1 MEENNNFGQQWQTP
15 QNQNADNSNRSQFLG
30 TGEGEIPLAKMPSE
44 KIDVRT
50 MASDVTSMQE
60 TGGGIPRPYSPQP
73 QESAP
78 GQENTPP
85 APPMSSQ
92 APVNFVDQM
101 VGGTMQTM
109 QKAQNTQ
116 QTSVP
121 SKKGGA
127 GLFKGILVAI
137 IVIGLI
143 AIGYF
148 FVYPMFSVKNAT
160 VNTEATNSETPKQPA
175 EEIVVPVVPP
185 AEPATTTEPTIPT
198 PPPAPV
204 STIEV
209 HSSFLK
215 TRADLVFDAKLSAF
229 TLDDLKNPI
238 AFNTTSVPLFKEVV
252 WKTEENKPLSFT
264 QVASL
269 IFPTFFTQ
277 EKVASFQD
285 DFTLFAY
292 SNSKGTWLGFIAKLK
307 DGIDV
312 GKIQDGMSVLQK
324 DTGLKNIFLSDPG
337 TMSPWKDGKVRNKPT
352 SLAQFSLSGA
362 TISYT
367 WFDRYLLVS
376 SNIDAADEAGKRLG
390 Y

>member
-1 MEENNNFGQQWQTP
+1 MEENNNSGQQWQAP
-15 QNQNADNSNRSQFLG
+15 QNQGAHDSSRSQFLG

-44 KIDVRT
+44 KIDIRT

-60 TGGGIPRPYSPQP
+60 TGGGMPRPYAPQP
-73 QESAP
+73 QTNAP
-78 GQENTPP
+78 KQASTPPPP
-85 APPMSSQ
+85 APSQ

-109 QKAQNTQ
+109 QKTQNTQ
-116 QTSVP
+116 QAPAP
-121 SKKGGA
+121 SKKGGV
-127 GLFKGILVAI
+127 GLFKSVLIAI

-143 AIGYF
+143 VIGYF
-148 FVYPMFSVKNAT
+148 FVYPMFSAKDVT
-160 VNTEATNSETPKQPA
+160 VNTEVTTPETPERQT
-175 EEIVVPVVPP
+175 EEIIIPVVPP
-185 AEPATTTEPTIPT
+185 VEPATTTESIAPT
-198 PPPAPV
+198 APV
-204 STIEV
+204 LTVET

-229 TLDDLKNPI
+229 TLNDLKTPL
-238 AFNTTSVPLFKEVV
+238 AFDTTSVPLFKEVV
-252 WKTEENKPLSFT
+252 WKTQENKPLSFT

-269 IFPTFFTQ
+269 IFPTFFTP
-277 EKVASFQD
+277 EKVANFQD

-292 SNSKGTWLGFIAKLK
+292 SNSQGTWLGFIIKLK
-307 DGIDV
+307 DGIDI
-312 GKIQDGMSVLQK
+312 GKIQDSMSVLQK

-337 TMSPWKDGKVRNKPT
+337 TMGPWKDGKVRNKPT
-352 SLAQFSLSGA
+352 SLASFSLPGA

-376 SNIDAADEAGKRLG
+376 SNIDAAEEAGKRMG